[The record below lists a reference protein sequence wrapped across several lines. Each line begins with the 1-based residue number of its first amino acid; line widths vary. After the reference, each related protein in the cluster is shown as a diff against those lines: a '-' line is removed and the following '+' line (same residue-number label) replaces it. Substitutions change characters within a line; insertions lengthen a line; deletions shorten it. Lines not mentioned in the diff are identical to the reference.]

1 MGLPDLGNRP
11 CRGHAKG
18 GGLMDSIY
26 SFHTRIIKSPEEDR
40 AIIVA
45 GFQDIIKRGVRTSL
59 RLLNYYKGL
68 PISYPATIAEINN
81 GILELDVHQQQ
92 TVAIERAKL
101 VFIKCDYFDSAIM
114 AEVQSADIRRMIAS
128 LKNFQ
133 FVDIMA
139 ERRDA
144 LRLQLDPPTEAEIN
158 HDASRFTGQLFDI
171 SLGGFSI
178 RTTDPSPLGK
188 EEDVTLRVMVPN
200 LLQNS
205 LTSLETQAC
214 HIATTDEGNNYF
226 ICRFS
231 FQADA
236 QSEAT
241 ISRFIFQRQV
251 EIIRE
256 IKEAL

>member
-1 MGLPDLGNRP
+1 
-11 CRGHAKG
+11 
-18 GGLMDSIY
+18 MDFSHSY
-26 SFHTRIIKSPEEDR
+26 HTKIKKSVDEDR
-40 AIIVA
+40 ATIVA
-45 GFQDIIKRGVRTSL
+45 GLQDIIKRGVRTSF

-68 PISYPATIAEINN
+68 PISYPATMVELNN

-92 TVAIERAKL
+92 TVAIERTKL
-101 VFIKCDYFDSAIM
+101 VFIKCDYFDSAIL
-114 AEVQSADIRRMIAS
+114 AEVQSADIRRMTAS
-128 LKNFQ
+128 LRNFR

-144 LRLQLDPPTEAEIN
+144 LRLQLEPQTEAEI
-158 HDASRFTGQLFDI
+158 SRDTSRLSGKLFDI

-178 RTTDPSPLGK
+178 RTAERCPAEK
-188 EEDVTLRVMVPN
+188 EEEVRLRVMVPN
-200 LLQNS
+200 LLQNT
-205 LTSLETQAC
+205 LTRIETNAC
-214 HIATTDEGNNYF
+214 YLDTTNEGDDY

>member
-1 MGLPDLGNRP
+1 
-11 CRGHAKG
+11 
-18 GGLMDSIY
+18 MDFSHSY
-26 SFHTRIIKSPEEDR
+26 HTRIKKSLDDDR
-40 AIIVA
+40 AMIVA
-45 GFQDIIKRGVRTSL
+45 GFQDIIKRGVRTSF

-68 PISYPATIAEINN
+68 PISYPATMVEMNN

-92 TVAIERAKL
+92 TVAIERTKL
-101 VFIKCDYFDSAIM
+101 VFIKCDYFDSAIL
-114 AEVQSADIRRMIAS
+114 AEVQSADVRRMTAS
-128 LKNFQ
+128 LRNFR
-133 FVDIMA
+133 FVEIMA

-144 LRLQLDPPTEAEIN
+144 LRLELDPPTEAEIN
-158 HDASRFTGQLFDI
+158 RDTTKLSGKLFDI

-178 RTTDPSPLGK
+178 RTAERCPAGK
-188 EEDVTLRVMVPN
+188 AEEVRLRVMVPN
-200 LLQNS
+200 LLQN
-205 LTSLETQAC
+205 TATRIDTIAC
-214 HIATTDEGNNYF
+214 HLDTTNEGNDY

>member
-1 MGLPDLGNRP
+1 MDLSR
-11 CRGHAKG
+11 
-18 GGLMDSIY
+18 SY
-26 SFHTRIIKSPEEDR
+26 HTRIKKSVDEDR
-40 AIIVA
+40 ATIVA
-45 GFQDIIKRGVRTSL
+45 AFQDIIKCGVRTSF

-68 PISYPATIAEINN
+68 PISYPATIVELNN

-92 TVAIERAKL
+92 TVAIERSKL
-101 VFIKCDYFDSAIM
+101 VFIKCDYFDCAIL
-114 AEVQSADIRRMIAS
+114 AEVQSADIRRMTAS
-128 LKNFQ
+128 LRNFK
-133 FVDIMA
+133 FVEVMA

-144 LRLQLDPPTEAEIN
+144 LRLQLDPPTEAEI
-158 HDASRFTGQLFDI
+158 SRATTKLSGKLFDI

-178 RTTDPSPLGK
+178 RT
-188 EEDVTLRVMVPN
+188 EERCPVGNHEEVRLRVMVPN
-200 LLQNS
+200 LLQNT
-205 LTSLETQAC
+205 LTRVETTACHLET
-214 HIATTDEGNNYF
+214 TNEGNDF

-236 QSEAT
+236 QSETT

>member
-1 MGLPDLGNRP
+1 MGLPDEGNWP
-11 CRGHAKG
+11 CRGQDKEVV
-18 GGLMDSIY
+18 LMDSH
-26 SFHTRIIKSPEEDR
+26 SCHAKIKKSVDDDR
-40 AIIVA
+40 ATIVA
-45 GFQDIIKRGVRTSL
+45 GFQDIIKRGIRTRF

-68 PISYPATIAEINN
+68 PISYPATIVELNN

-92 TVAIERAKL
+92 TVAIERTKL
-101 VFIKCDYFDSAIM
+101 VFIKCDYFDSAIL
-114 AEVQSADIRRMIAS
+114 AEVQSADIRRMTAS
-128 LKNFQ
+128 LRNFK
-133 FVDIMA
+133 FVEIMA

-144 LRLQLDPPTEAEIN
+144 LRLELETPTEAEIS
-158 HDASRFTGQLFDI
+158 HDTTKLSGRLFDI

-178 RTTDPSPLGK
+178 RTDERCPVGK
-188 EEDVTLRVMVPN
+188 DEDVRLRVMIPN
-200 LLQNS
+200 LLQNT
-205 LTSLETQAC
+205 LTGVETNACHLET
-214 HIATTDEGNNYF
+214 TNEGNDF

-236 QSEAT
+236 QSETT

>member
-1 MGLPDLGNRP
+1 MDLS
-11 CRGHAKG
+11 H
-18 GGLMDSIY
+18 SY
-26 SFHTRIIKSPEEDR
+26 HTKIKKSLDDDR
-40 AIIVA
+40 ATIVA
-45 GFQDIIKRGVRTSL
+45 GFQDILKRGVRTSF

-68 PISYPATIAEINN
+68 PISYPATMVEINN

-92 TVAIERAKL
+92 TVAIERTKL
-101 VFIKCDYFDSAIM
+101 VFIKCDYFDSAIL
-114 AEVQSADIRRMIAS
+114 AEVQSADVRRMTAS
-128 LKNFQ
+128 LRNFR
-133 FVDIMA
+133 FVEIMA

-144 LRLQLDPPTEAEIN
+144 LRLELDPPTEAEI
-158 HDASRFTGQLFDI
+158 SRDTAKLSGKLFDI

-178 RTTDPSPLGK
+178 RTSERCPAGK
-188 EEDVTLRVMVPN
+188 AEEVRLRVMVPN
-200 LLQNS
+200 LLQN
-205 LTSLETQAC
+205 TAVRIDTVAC
-214 HIATTDEGNNYF
+214 HLDTTDEGNDF